1 MIGAEARSFK
11 PSDAPGEGDVF
22 VLRVS
27 CLRSTWT
34 GGGPNPCEPLLEDP
48 SSPCI
53 QRLAC
58 GEVEVFP
65 FCPPKAVVQRAGA
78 SYEPSLTDPCSPR
91 AVDIF
96 TARTRFLQALSVSS
110 CKRSVSFCELQSA
123 LSVSLSISLSLYL
136 STSLSLYLSIS
147 LSLYLSISLSRS
159 ISLSI
164 SVPLSLSLEKGKGRS
179 TPAPSRAGARLQFT
193 ACFVTG
199 FAPPPPPQT
208 SLPLSLSLSA
218 LL

>member
-1 MIGAEARSFK
+1 M
-11 PSDAPGEGDVF
+11 
-22 VLRVS
+22 
-27 CLRSTWT
+27 
-34 GGGPNPCEPLLEDP
+34 
-48 SSPCI
+48 
-53 QRLAC
+53 
-58 GEVEVFP
+58 
-65 FCPPKAVVQRAGA
+65 VQRAGA

-96 TARTRFLQALSVSS
+96 TARTRFLQALSASS

-159 ISLSI
+159 ISLYLSLYLCP
-164 SVPLSLSLEKGKGRS
+164 SLSLSGKRKGPVN
-179 TPAPSRAGARLQFT
+179 PAPSRAGARLQFT

-199 FAPPPPPQT
+199 FAPPPPTPDVVT
-208 SLPLSLSLSA
+208 SLSFSLCFA
-218 LL
+218 LICFASWCALRV